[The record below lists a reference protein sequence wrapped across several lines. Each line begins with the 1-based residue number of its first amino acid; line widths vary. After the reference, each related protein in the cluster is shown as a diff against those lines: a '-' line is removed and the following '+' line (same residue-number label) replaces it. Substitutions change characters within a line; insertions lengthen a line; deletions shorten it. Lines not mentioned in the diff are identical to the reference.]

1 MLNNQEDFQA
11 YMYLNQEE
19 ARTIEAIASRFIPSE
34 ENSPGAK
41 EAGAVI
47 FIDRSLSG
55 FYSHLQ
61 TFYRKGLAIFEQFC
75 EKKFGKEF
83 IELSSE
89 QQDSVLLDID
99 NLRAELATAVSE
111 IEEDE
116 LLLVQFFSVVYEHTI
131 EGTFGDPIYG
141 GNRDGVGWK
150 MIGFPGA
157 QWGYSPEQMQ
167 LGYDSKQI
175 EIKSLA
181 DIQKLGASA
190 LKKEVL
196 K

>member
-1 MLNNQEDFQA
+1 MNNQEDFQA
-11 YMYLNQEE
+11 YMYFNQEE
-19 ARTIEAIASRFIPSE
+19 AKTIEAIASRFIPSE
-34 ENSPGAK
+34 ENSPGAR

-61 TFYRKGLAIFEQFC
+61 TFYRKGLALFEQFC
-75 EKKFGKEF
+75 EKKFGKQF
-83 IELSSE
+83 AELSVE
-89 QQDSVLLDID
+89 QQDEVLHDID
-99 NLRAELATAVSE
+99 QLRAKMEPSVAN
-111 IEEDE
+111 IDEEN

-157 QWGYSPEQMQ
+157 QWRYSPEQMQ